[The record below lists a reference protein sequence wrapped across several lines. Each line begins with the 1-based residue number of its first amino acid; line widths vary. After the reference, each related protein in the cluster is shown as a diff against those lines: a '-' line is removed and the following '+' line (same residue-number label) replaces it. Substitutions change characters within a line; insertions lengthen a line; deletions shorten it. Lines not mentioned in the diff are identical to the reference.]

1 MFQNNNRVKNKT
13 SGDIKMS
20 DQSKK
25 FLKKQLSR
33 WVTLAS
39 IGALAGVSLPALAAD
54 DDLESEEIVV
64 TGQRASIQSAQDLK
78 RNSNVV
84 VDSIVAEDIGKLPD
98 RSVTE
103 ALQRVPGVSVGRYTG
118 NDPEHPAAEGSGV
131 AVRGLTQVRAELNGR
146 DVFSAAS
153 GRGLSFEDVPAE
165 LMYGVDTYK
174 SPSADMIEGGL
185 GGTVN
190 LRTRMPFDSEG
201 QLIGVSAKANY
212 GDQLKETNG
221 EYSGLY
227 SNRWTTDA
235 GDFGVL
241 VNLSTSDLASR
252 SDQVYS
258 RAFMPRTVNGNDVWV
273 SKGVDWRRNDHE
285 STREGGYLALQW
297 APNDETELSFTAFQ
311 SKHDTTYDENAFF
324 LEGGNGDQALVPTS
338 ANNWVYDSNGAM
350 IAGDATVANPA
361 QWGLD
366 FGTSTRW
373 SNNMSE
379 TADYSAGLK
388 WSPSDRLKFSADI
401 QYVKSS
407 ADADDYT
414 LGLKVIPAQAR
425 LDGIGSETPSILIDS
440 TYMSNYANYSLG
452 QEMTHFERNNAEAK
466 TGRFDVEYDFDD
478 AIITSVKGGVRYSEK
493 TSDNINTDYDWNTR
507 YATWLGGYDKNTLPK
522 VTADQASRYLNLY
535 SFDDFQRG
543 DVAVPA
549 SGYLYTSEAV
559 KNFRATTD
567 AINANCPSESF
578 NWACDS
584 IVYPDWTR
592 LDDDAYRNLQE
603 ENTSAVYVM
612 ANYAFEDLTMPIDG
626 NFGVR
631 YVKTDRTSYGTTIV
645 EELKLESGAIVIP
658 KSVEDITKSIDYDHV
673 LPSFNLR
680 LQATDD
686 LYFRFAASK
695 SIWAP
700 NFPDTQARIVISHP
714 VKETSKD
721 VPAANRTIDDYQH
734 KLNQSAN
741 PYLMPM
747 TANQFDLSAE
757 WYFDENG
764 GMAHLS
770 VFRKEIDDY
779 IRKNNSSFS
788 EAAGG
793 SNYSGDAVWYEN
805 LGSGEINGVEI
816 GVSKFFDTLP
826 APFDGLGVQANYT
839 YIDSKAK
846 IPSAVQPTTGDTVAG
861 GSPLD
866 TDRSTYSQ
874 MQLDQLSKNAY
885 NIIGMYEKNGIS
897 ARLAYSWRS
906 KYLVGW
912 GTNGFDPDFNDGL
925 GGKARIPVYND
936 DYGQL
941 DASIGYT
948 FLENY
953 TVSFEAT
960 NLLKEK
966 TVGLIDQNASG
977 DHVGYVYAQD
987 ARYALGFRA
996 KF

>member
-1 MFQNNNRVKNKT
+1 MTTNNKHLF
-13 SGDIKMS
+13 
-20 DQSKK
+20 KK
-25 FLKKQLSR
+25 QFLKKQLPMYIKM
-33 WVTLAS
+33 AS
-39 IGALAGVSLPALAAD
+39 SLSLVVSAMGVGSHVFAQDTAD
-54 DDLESEEIVV
+54 EQVEEVMV
-64 TGQRASIQSAQDLK
+64 TGQRASIQSAQDIK
-78 RNSNVV
+78 RNSSTI

-103 ALQRVPGVSVGRYTG
+103 ALQRVPGVSVGRYAN
-118 NDPEHPAAEGSGV
+118 NDAEHPAAEGSGV
-131 AVRGLTQVRAELNGR
+131 AIRGLTQVRGELNGR
-146 DVFSAAS
+146 DVFSAAG

-190 LRTRMPFDSEG
+190 LRTRMPFDSDG
-201 QLIGVSAKANY
+201 QLVGVSAKANY

-227 SNRWTTDA
+227 SNRWTTDL

-258 RAFMPRTVNGNDVWV
+258 RAYLPRTIDGENVWV
-273 SKGVDWRRNDHE
+273 SKGVDWRRNDYH
-285 STREGGYLALQW
+285 STREGAYAALQW
-297 APNDETELSFTAFQ
+297 APSDDMEVFFTVFQ

-324 LEGGNGDQALVPTS
+324 LAGANGDQALVPT
-338 ANNWVYDSNGAM
+338 AADNWVYNANGSM
-350 IAGDATVANPA
+350 IAGDVTVANPA
-361 QWGLD
+361 LWGLD

-373 SNNMSE
+373 ANNVSK
-379 TADYSAGLK
+379 TTDYSTGIK
-388 WSPSDRLKFSADI
+388 WAPSDRLHFSADL
-401 QYVKSS
+401 QFVQAE
-407 ADADDYT
+407 ADANDYT
-414 LGLKVIPAQAR
+414 LGLLVAPAEAR
-425 LDGIGSETPSILIDS
+425 MDGVGSETPSILIDS
-440 TYMSNYANYSLG
+440 AFMSNYANYSFG

-478 AIITSVKGGVRYSEK
+478 AIITSVKSGVRYSEK

-507 YATWLGGYDKNTLPK
+507 YATWLGGFNKNTLPK
-522 VTADQASRYLNLY
+522 VTADQAAQFLDLY
-535 SFDDFQRG
+535 SFDNFQRG

-549 SGYLYTSEAV
+549 AAYLYSSEAA

-567 AINANCPSESF
+567 AVNADCPSGSF
-578 NWACDS
+578 SWACDGV
-584 IVYPDWTR
+584 VYPDWTR
-592 LDDDAYRNLQE
+592 LDDPDYRNLQDE
-603 ENTSAVYVM
+603 KTSSVYVM
-612 ANYAFEDLTMPIDG
+612 ANYAFEDLAMPIDG

-631 YVKTDRTSYGTTIV
+631 YVKTDRTSHGTTIV
-645 EELKLESGAIVIP
+645 EELQIAQVVVIER
-658 KSVEDITKSIDYDHV
+658 SVTPITKSIDYDHV

-695 SIWAP
+695 AVWSP

-714 VKETSKD
+714 VKETSKNK
-721 VPAANRTIDDYQH
+721 PAEDRTIDDYDH
-734 KLNQSAN
+734 SLNQSAN
-741 PYLMPM
+741 PYLKPM

-764 GMAHLS
+764 GMAHVS
-770 VFRKEIDDY
+770 IFRKEIEDFF
-779 IRKNNSSFS
+779 RKNNASFS
-788 EAAGG
+788 EAGG
-793 SNYSGDAVWYEN
+793 GVGYSGSATWFEN
-805 LGSGEINGVEI
+805 LGSGEINGAEI
-816 GVSKFFDTLP
+816 GVSKFFDSLP

-839 YIDSKAK
+839 YIDSKAQ
-846 IPSAVQPTTGDTVAG
+846 IPLQVQPVGGDTLSG
-861 GSPLD
+861 GAPLD
-866 TDRSTYSQ
+866 TDRSTYGQ
-874 MQLDQLSKNAY
+874 MPLDQMSKNAY
-885 NIIGMYEKNGIS
+885 NIVGMYEKNGIS

-906 KYLVGW
+906 QYLIGW
-912 GTNGFDPDFNDGL
+912 GSNGFDPDFNDNL

-953 TVSFEAT
+953 TVTFEAT

-966 TVGLIDQNASG
+966 TVGIIDQNASG

-987 ARYALGFRA
+987 ARYAIGVRA